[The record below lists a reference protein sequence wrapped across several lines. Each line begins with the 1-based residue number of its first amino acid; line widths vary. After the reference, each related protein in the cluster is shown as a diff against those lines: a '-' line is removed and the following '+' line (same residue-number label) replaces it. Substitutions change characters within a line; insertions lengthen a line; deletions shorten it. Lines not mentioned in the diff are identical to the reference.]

1 MKADSSN
8 TEHPMPD
15 VALRSLEHDQ
25 GTLDWVGMRE
35 VRLPVK
41 VQDGNE
47 TCEVIGSTQMY
58 VDLVDPKAKG
68 IHMSRLYVLLDEAS
82 RECTFSPVSL
92 QQFLRDMLDSHSEL
106 STRAYLEI
114 QFERPLRRAALVS
127 GYTGWGSYPALIRG
141 IRSRT
146 ETTVEMCFTIKYS
159 STCPASAAL
168 SRQSIQEEFEQTF
181 KHSNPVDSE
190 HIQNWLGSAQGIVAT
205 PHGQRSKADIT
216 VRLSEDSTVFPL
228 TTLINHV
235 EEAIATPVQTAV
247 KREDEKEFALLNGQ
261 NPMFCEDASRRLKKT
276 LDETPDLLDF
286 LVRVEHF
293 ESLHAHNVVSWVAK
307 GVSGGFQAR
316 PHAS

>member
-8 TEHPMPD
+8 IEHPMPD

-35 VRLPVK
+35 IRLPVK
-41 VQDGNE
+41 VQDGSE
-47 TCEVIGSTQMY
+47 VCEVMGSVQMY

-82 RECTFSPVSL
+82 RDRTFSPVSL
-92 QQFLRDMLDSHSEL
+92 QKFLRDMLDSHSDL
-106 STRAYLEI
+106 STRAYIDI

-141 IRSRT
+141 TRST
-146 ETTVEMCFTIKYS
+146 KEKTVEMCFTIRYS

-168 SRQSIQEEFEQTF
+168 SRQSIQEEFEHTF
-181 KHSNPVDSE
+181 KHSNSVEPE
-190 HIQNWLGSAQGIVAT
+190 HVQNWLGSAQGIVAT

-216 VRLSEDSTVFPL
+216 VRLSADATAFPL
-228 TTLINHV
+228 TTLINHL
-235 EEAIATPVQTAV
+235 EKAIATPVQTAV

-307 GVSGGFQAR
+307 GVSGGLQAR
-316 PHAS
+316 PHTS